1 MLKSEFEK
9 LTGREV
15 SDEYYEIIETAY
27 MASCLDREDFCKTW
41 ESASGPATLLLEEL
55 ASRIKSLESEV
66 LRYKDGPVKAGKKL
80 LAVANTIPVER
91 DGRNVVAVD
100 GTVIDIAVLLKDT
113 SRLLLTDK
121 AYTKECL
128 EKGYDLS
135 VFDRQYLLKLMN
147 NE

>member
-9 LTGREV
+9 LAGIEV
-15 SDEYYEIIETAY
+15 SDEYYRLIETVYIALK
-27 MASCLDREDFCKTW
+27 MDKAEFCKVW
-41 ESASGPATLLLEEL
+41 KGISAPDIYIIEEL
-55 ASRIKSLESEV
+55 ASRIKSLESED
-66 LRYKDGPVKAGKKL
+66 LHYKDGSVKAGKKL
-80 LAVANTIPVER
+80 LAVADTIPVER

-121 AYTKECL
+121 AYTRECL
-128 EKGYDLS
+128 EKGYGLS
-135 VFDRQYLLKLMN
+135 DFDRQYLLKLMD